1 MIDHRNVLRLAARSL
16 APSLL
21 ALALLSS
28 AACQAPTAATTPS
41 TAPAG
46 ATSYLEFRDGF
57 CSAWEALDR
66 AIGNPDAG
74 SDSELTAALNAAI
87 ASGDAPAAQGLA
99 TTIIGLL
106 EVGRERTRYA
116 GGWPTAASVTSE
128 MDRIFV
134 AFEAAT
140 AAKRDA
146 ARLGAAEATK
156 RGEAAFTAA
165 GGATAWFATIRALQV
180 EETMRAIAAARPSGV
195 PAMCPNAAVSI

>member
-1 MIDHRNVLRLAARSL
+1 MISRGGAAT
-16 APSLL
+16 
-21 ALALLSS
+21 ALALIVALST
-28 AACQAPTAATTPS
+28 ACQAPAEGIKPSASASASAARAAT
-41 TAPAG
+41 
-46 ATSYLEFRDGF
+46 YLEFRDGF

-74 SDSELTAALNAAI
+74 SDSELTGALNAAI